1 MFKRALSVALVVTP
15 LLFATQAQAEDPA
28 AAESKKGACREEIK
42 KFCADVKPGGG
53 RIHQC
58 LNKHENELSQAC
70 RDART
75 AAREKARQR
84 AREIH
89 AACDGDVKK
98 LCADVQR
105 GGGRVLACLKKNGDQ
120 VSEACRATFPK
131 RRPAAGAKPAE
142 G

>member
-1 MFKRALSVALVVTP
+1 MFKRALSVVLVVTP
-15 LLFATQAQAEDPA
+15 LLFVAQVQAEDPP
-28 AAESKKGACREEIK
+28 AAEPKKGVCKEEIK

-53 RIHQC
+53 RVHQC

-75 AAREKARQR
+75 AGKEKAKQR
-84 AREIH
+84 AKERH
-89 AACDGDVKK
+89 DACAGDVKK
-98 LCADVQR
+98 LCADVQP
-105 GGGRVLACLKKNGDQ
+105 GDGRIHACLKKNRDQ

-131 RRPAAGAKPAE
+131 RGPAGAKPAE